1 MRFEYS
7 PYCTPDNQ
15 LPGGWVVTQNSK
27 LKTQNSA
34 WTILRSSIF
43 LLAVLFVLAPGVM
56 AEDTEEKP
64 ENPLRV
70 FYDQGFRLGSP
81 EENFSLRINGLLQF
95 RYSYVDYDPMIR
107 FNQEDYSN
115 FFVRRARLYF
125 SGNAGSPRFTYFI
138 HVQLEP
144 NQAINANDLWI
155 EYRFS
160 DMLRLGAG
168 RNKISYGL
176 EFMNSGSALGMV
188 ERSLMYGETDID
200 LGSVTQ
206 QGPRYPGGGTDRFG
220 LSWYAY
226 TGFATGGMTLYRSQ
240 GIQLRGHKGSDS
252 TPTFEYQVGVWQGR
266 STTSLSNGGNS
277 HLVAA
282 RVGYHPWGF
291 VDWRVVGD
299 VSHTSRFK
307 LGVIGSVYSN
317 SSESTFG
324 FDENGYNLAAVALY
338 RGWSV
343 DAEWG
348 TESYEFDEFA
358 DDFDREGWRVAVGWY
373 VVPRKLELRVRRAAI
388 TRLKDPTF
396 QTANESGLGIVQ
408 VQDGEGWIPAIEAE
422 ISEISAAVSYRLP
435 GWRNK
440 AALDV
445 SRLERSFAA
454 DPDAILNGV
463 PTPIAKAPDQ
473 IDYRFRAMVQLVF

>member
-1 MRFEYS
+1 MR
-7 PYCTPDNQ
+7 
-15 LPGGWVVTQNSK
+15 V
-27 LKTQNSA
+27 
-34 WTILRSSIF
+34 LRASLF
-43 LLAVLFVLAPGVM
+43 LIVALFALAPCAA
-56 AEDTEEKP
+56 AEDAAEDKEK
-64 ENPLRV
+64 PLRV

-81 EENFSLRINGLLQF
+81 DDDFSLRINGLLQF

-125 SGNAGSPRFTYFI
+125 SGNAGSPRFTYFF
-138 HVQLEP
+138 HAQLEP
-144 NQAINANDLWI
+144 TQGLNANDLWI

-200 LGSVTQ
+200 LGPALEP
-206 QGPRYPGGGTDRFG
+206 GPRYPGGGTNRFG
-220 LSWYAY
+220 LSWYAD

-240 GIQLRGHKGSDS
+240 GVQLRGQNGSDT
-252 TPTFEYQVGVWQGR
+252 TPTFEYQVGLWQGR
-266 STTSLSNGGNS
+266 STSSLSNGGDN

-291 VDWRVVGD
+291 IDWRVVGD
-299 VSHTSRFK
+299 VMQTPRFK
-307 LGVIGSVYSN
+307 LAVIGSSYAN
-317 SSESTFG
+317 SSDRPYA
-324 FDENGYNLAAVALY
+324 FDERGYNLAAIAHY
-338 RGWSV
+338 RGWSL

-348 TESYEFDEFA
+348 TESYDFAEFA

-396 QTANESGLGIVQ
+396 LKANESGLGTVQ
-408 VQDGEGWIPAIEAE
+408 VWDGEDWTPAIEAE
-422 ISEISAAVSYRLP
+422 IAETSIAASYSLF

-440 AALDV
+440 VALDV

-454 DPDAILNGV
+454 DPNAILNGV
-463 PTPIAKAPDQ
+463 PNPIAKAPDQ
-473 IDYRFRAMVQLVF
+473 VDYRIRAMVQLVF

>member
-1 MRFEYS
+1 VRVAK
-7 PYCTPDNQ
+7 TP
-15 LPGGWVVTQNSK
+15 
-27 LKTQNSA
+27 
-34 WTILRSSIF
+34 IIF
-43 LLAVLFVLAPGVM
+43 FAALLAFAPIAT
-56 AEDTEEKP
+56 AEDAAEDGK
-64 ENPLRV
+64 NPLRV
-70 FYDQGFRLGSP
+70 FYDQGFRFATSDGA
-81 EENFSLRINGLLQF
+81 FSLRINGLLQF

-125 SGNAGSPRFTYFI
+125 WGNAGSPRFTYFF

-144 NQAINANDLWI
+144 NQGLNANDLWI
-155 EYRFS
+155 EYQFS

-168 RNKISYGL
+168 RMKISYGL

-188 ERSLMYGETDID
+188 ERSVMYGETDID
-200 LGSVTQ
+200 LGAGGLT
-206 QGPRYPGGGTDRFG
+206 PRYPGGGTERFA

-240 GIQLRGHKGSDS
+240 GVQLRGHKGTDT

-266 STTSLSNGGNS
+266 STASLSNGGNG
-277 HLVAA
+277 HLLAA

-299 VSHTSRFK
+299 VTHTPSLK
-307 LGVIGSVYSN
+307 LGVIGSIYTN
-317 SSESTFG
+317 SSDTTYQ
-324 FDENGYNLAAVALY
+324 FDEDGYNLAAVALY

-343 DAEWG
+343 DVEWG
-348 TESYEFDEFA
+348 TESYDFA
-358 DDFDREGWRVAVGWY
+358 DFNDDFEREGWRIAVGWY
-373 VVPRKLELRVRRAAI
+373 VVPRTLELRIRQAAI

-396 QTANESGLGIVQ
+396 RTANDSGLGTPQ
-408 VQDGEGWIPAIEAE
+408 VSDGEGWVPAIEAE
-422 ISEISAAVSYRLP
+422 ISETSAAVSYALP

-440 AALDV
+440 VAIDA
-445 SRLERSFAA
+445 SRLVRTFAA

-473 IDYRFRAMVQLVF
+473 IDYRVRMMVQLVF

>member
-1 MRFEYS
+1 M
-7 PYCTPDNQ
+7 
-15 LPGGWVVTQNSK
+15 V
-27 LKTQNSA
+27 
-34 WTILRSSIF
+34 
-43 LLAVLFVLAPGVM
+43 LLAALFAIAPGVM
-56 AEDTEEKP
+56 AEDPEEKQQ
-64 ENPLRV
+64 NPLRV

-81 EENFSLRINGLLQF
+81 DENFSLRINGLLQF

-144 NQAINANDLWI
+144 NQAINANDLWV
-155 EYRFS
+155 EYEFS
-160 DMLRLGAG
+160 DVLRLGVG
-168 RNKISYGL
+168 RMKISYVL

-188 ERSLMYGETDID
+188 ERSLMNGETDID
-200 LGSVTQ
+200 LGSVTK
-206 QGPRYPGGGTDRFG
+206 QGPRYPGGGTERFG

-252 TPTFEYQVGVWQGR
+252 TPTFEYEVGLWQGR
-266 STTSLSNGGNS
+266 STTSLSNGGNG
-277 HLVAA
+277 HLLAA

-299 VSHTSRFK
+299 VAHSPHFK
-307 LGVIGSVYSN
+307 LGVIGSIYTN
-317 SSESTFG
+317 SSETVHA
-324 FDENGYNLAAVALY
+324 FDERGHNLAAVARY
-338 RGWSV
+338 QGWSV

-348 TESYEFDEFA
+348 TESYDYVDFEDN
-358 DDFDREGWRVAVGWY
+358 FDRQGWRVAVGWY

-396 QTANESGLGIVQ
+396 LTANKSGLGTVQ
-408 VQDGEGWIPAIEAE
+408 VQAGEGWAPAIERE
-422 ISEISAAVSYRLP
+422 ISETSAAVSYRLP

-440 AALDV
+440 VALDV

-454 DPDAILNGV
+454 DPDAILNGT
-463 PTPIAKAPDQ
+463 PNPIAKAPDQ
-473 IDYRFRAMVQLVF
+473 IDWRVRAMVQLVF

>member
-1 MRFEYS
+1 MSRPERRQLVKPHNEPLYCSCLGFGGLMR
-7 PYCTPDNQ
+7 
-15 LPGGWVVTQNSK
+15 V
-27 LKTQNSA
+27 LKAS
-34 WTILRSSIF
+34 TI
-43 LLAVLFVLAPGVM
+43 LAVLFSMAPGVM
-56 AEDTEEKP
+56 AEDPEKKKQK
-64 ENPLRV
+64 PLRV

-81 EENFSLRINGLLQF
+81 DEDFSLRINGLLQF
-95 RYSYVDYDPMIR
+95 RYSYVDYDPMVR

-138 HVQLEP
+138 HAQLEP
-144 NQAINANDLWI
+144 TQGLNANDLWI
-155 EYRFS
+155 EYKFS

-200 LGSVTQ
+200 LGPAPEP
-206 QGPRYPGGGTDRFG
+206 GPRYPGGGTHRFS
-220 LSWYAY
+220 LSWYAD

-240 GIQLRGHKGSDS
+240 GVQLRGQRGSDS
-252 TPTFEYQVGVWQGR
+252 TPTFEYQVGLWQGR
-266 STTSLSNGGNS
+266 STSSLSNGGNN

-282 RVGYHPWGF
+282 RVGYHPRGF

-299 VSHTSRFK
+299 VAQTPHFK
-307 LGVIGSVYSN
+307 FAVIGSAYAN
-317 SSESTFG
+317 SSDKRRA
-324 FDENGYNLAAVALY
+324 FDESDYNLAAIANF

-348 TESYEFDEFA
+348 TESYDFA
-358 DDFDREGWRVAVGWY
+358 DFTDNFDREGWRIAVGWF

-396 QTANESGLGIVQ
+396 LKANESGLGTVQ
-408 VQDGEGWIPAIEAE
+408 VWDGEDWTPAIEAE
-422 ISEISAAVSYRLP
+422 IAETSTAASYSLF

-440 AALDV
+440 VALDV

-454 DPDAILNGV
+454 DPNAILNGV

-473 IDYRFRAMVQLVF
+473 VDYRIRAMVQLVF

>member
-1 MRFEYS
+1 MRV
-7 PYCTPDNQ
+7 
-15 LPGGWVVTQNSK
+15 LKALVVLVT
-27 LKTQNSA
+27 A
-34 WTILRSSIF
+34 VF
-43 LLAVLFVLAPGVM
+43 LAAPCAT
-56 AEDTEEKP
+56 AEDATEEEKT
-64 ENPLRV
+64 PLRV

-81 EENFSLRINGLLQF
+81 DQNFSLRINGLLQF

-155 EYRFS
+155 EYEFS
-160 DMLRLGAG
+160 DLLRLGAG
-168 RNKISYGL
+168 RMKISYGL

-200 LGSVTQ
+200 LGSVTK
-206 QGPRYPGGGTDRFG
+206 QGPRYPGGGNERFG
-220 LSWYAY
+220 LSWHAF
-226 TGFATGGMTLYRSQ
+226 TGYATGGMTLYRSQ
-240 GIQLRGHKGSDS
+240 GVQLRGHKGSDL
-252 TPTFEYQVGVWQGR
+252 TPTFEYQFGLWQGR
-266 STTSLSNGGNS
+266 STTSLSNGRNG
-277 HLVAA
+277 HLLAA

-299 VSHTSRFK
+299 VAHSPHFK
-307 LGVIGSVYSN
+307 LGVIGSVYTN
-317 SSESTFG
+317 SSETVHA
-324 FDENGYNLAAVALY
+324 FDERGHNLAAAARY

-348 TESYEFDEFA
+348 TESYNFDEFA

-373 VVPRKLELRVRRAAI
+373 LVPRKLELRVRRAAI
-388 TRLKDPTF
+388 TRLKNPTF
-396 QTANESGLGIVQ
+396 QAANESGLGTAQ
-408 VQDGEGWIPAIEAE
+408 VQEGEGWIPAIEAE
-422 ISEISAAVSYRLP
+422 ISETSVAVSYRLP

-440 AALDV
+440 LALDV

-454 DPDAILNGV
+454 DPDAIINGT
-463 PTPIAKAPDQ
+463 PTPIPEAPDQ
-473 IDYRFRAMVQLVF
+473 IDYRIRAMIQLVF

>member
-1 MRFEYS
+1 
-7 PYCTPDNQ
+7 
-15 LPGGWVVTQNSK
+15 VITQNSK
-27 LKTQNSA
+27 LRPRNSVGRVLKA
-34 WTILRSSIF
+34 ALIL
-43 LLAVLFVLAPGVM
+43 LFVLFAFTPGLM

-64 ENPLRV
+64 EKPLRV
-70 FYDQGFRLGSP
+70 FYDQGFRLATADGA
-81 EENFSLRINGLLQF
+81 FALRINGLLQV
-95 RYSYVDYDPMIR
+95 RYTYVDYDSMIR

-155 EYRFS
+155 EYEFS

-200 LGSVTQ
+200 LGSVTK
-206 QGPRYPGGGTDRFG
+206 QGPRYPGGGTERFG

-252 TPTFEYQVGVWQGR
+252 TSTFEYQVGVWQGR
-266 STTSLSNGGNS
+266 STTSLSNGGNG
-277 HLVAA
+277 HLLAA

-299 VSHTSRFK
+299 VAHSPHFK
-307 LGVIGSVYSN
+307 LGMIGSIYTN
-317 SSESTFG
+317 SSETVHA
-324 FDENGYNLAAVALY
+324 FDERGHNLAAVAHY

-348 TESYEFDEFA
+348 AESYNFDEFV

-373 VVPRKLELRVRRAAI
+373 VVPRKLELRIRRAAI
-388 TRLKDPTF
+388 TRLRDPTF
-396 QTANESGLGIVQ
+396 QTASESGLGTVQ
-408 VQDGEGWIPAIEAE
+408 VQKGEGWIPAIEAE
-422 ISEISAAVSYRLP
+422 ISETTVAASYSLF

-440 AALDV
+440 LALDV
-445 SRLERSFAA
+445 SLLERSFAA
-454 DPDAILNGV
+454 DPDAIINGT

-473 IDYRFRAMVQLVF
+473 IDYRIRAMVQLVF

>member
-1 MRFEYS
+1 MRVLKASLILLTAFFA
-7 PYCTPDNQ
+7 
-15 LPGGWVVTQNSK
+15 VVP
-27 LKTQNSA
+27 
-34 WTILRSSIF
+34 
-43 LLAVLFVLAPGVM
+43 LAA
-56 AEDTEEKP
+56 AEDP
-64 ENPLRV
+64 ENSLRV
-70 FYDQGFRLGSP
+70 FYDQGFRFVTSDGA
-81 EENFSLRINGLLQF
+81 FSLRINGLLQF
-95 RYSYVDYDPMIR
+95 RYSYVDYDPMVR

-138 HVQLEP
+138 HAQLEP
-144 NQAINANDLWI
+144 TQGLNANDLWI
-155 EYRFS
+155 EYKFS
-160 DMLRLGAG
+160 DMMRLGAG

-200 LGSVTQ
+200 LGSVVN
-206 QGPRYPGGGTDRFG
+206 QGPRYPGGSTERFG
-220 LSWYAY
+220 LSWYAF

-240 GIQLRGHKGSDS
+240 GVQLRGQKGSDT
-252 TPTFEYQVGVWQGR
+252 TPTFEYQVGLWQGR
-266 STTSLSNGGNS
+266 STSSLSNGGNN

-299 VSHTSRFK
+299 VTQTPQLK
-307 LGVIGSVYSN
+307 LAVIGSAYAN
-317 SSESTFG
+317 SSDKPYAFN
-324 FDENGYNLAAVALY
+324 ENGYNLAAIAHY

-348 TESYEFDEFA
+348 TESYGFDEFA

-388 TRLKDPTF
+388 TRMMDPTY
-396 QTANESGLGIVQ
+396 QKAVDLGLGVPE
-408 VQDGEGWIPAIEAE
+408 VWDGDDWAPALEAE
-422 ISEISAAVSYRLP
+422 IAETSAAVSYSLP

-440 AALDV
+440 LALDV
-445 SRLERSFAA
+445 SRLVRSFAA
-454 DPDAILNGV
+454 DPDAIINGT
-463 PTPIAKAPDQ
+463 PNPIAQAPAQ
-473 IDYRFRAMVQLVF
+473 IDWRVRAMVQLVF